1 MERLCLGQKQVLMSY
16 VSINKVLGDYECFL
30 NFKKGDENALAYL
43 YKHFHKSLLFHG
55 LKIVQD
61 PFEVNSVIQE
71 AFLKTW
77 QLRGRLTS
85 LPHTY
90 RFIRLNVTW
99 GCYSYYRRAGT
110 RLGRQVI
117 LTDNID
123 FFGYSQSM
131 LERENEEQ
139 AYIMDEEK
147 VQAIY
152 KVLPYLPANQQTI
165 LTLYFKYG
173 LSYKQIAKR
182 FGASNQAISQ
192 ELHKGLEHLK
202 TVIHAKKKLDTPAK
216 PTESRMPYE
225 EILDGELLQ
234 LFRLRYE
241 MKLSFDAIATK
252 MNLPQAYVQQ
262 QYVTAHIRLLQLTKK
277 GK

>member
-1 MERLCLGQKQVLMSY
+1 MERLCQRLKQVLMSY
-16 VSINKVLGDYECFL
+16 VSIDKVLSDYECFL

-55 LKIVQD
+55 LKIVRD

-71 AFLKTW
+71 AFLKAW

-99 GCYSYYRRAGT
+99 GCYSYYRRVGVRQAQ
-110 RLGRQVI
+110 QVI

-123 FFGYSQSM
+123 LFGFSHSAPG
-131 LERENEEQ
+131 LENEDLSNV
-139 AYIMDEEK
+139 DEER

-152 KVLPYLPANQQTI
+152 KVIPYLPANQQTI

-182 FGASNQAISQ
+182 FATSNQAISQ

-216 PTESRMPYE
+216 PNENQMLPYAE
-225 EILDGELLQ
+225 VLDGELLQ
-234 LFRLRYE
+234 VFRLRYE
-241 MKLSFDAIATK
+241 MKLSFDAIAIT

-262 QYVTAHIRLLQLTKK
+262 QYVAAHVRLQQLTKK